1 MLNDIKLMYKNF
13 IDWRTANNVENVLER
28 FKSEDFAELK
38 NHYHHGWHGVD
49 KLGRPIFLERVGL
62 FDAD

>member
-28 FKSEDFAELK
+28 FKSEDFVELK
-38 NHYHHGWHGVD
+38 
-49 KLGRPIFLERVGL
+49 
-62 FDAD
+62 